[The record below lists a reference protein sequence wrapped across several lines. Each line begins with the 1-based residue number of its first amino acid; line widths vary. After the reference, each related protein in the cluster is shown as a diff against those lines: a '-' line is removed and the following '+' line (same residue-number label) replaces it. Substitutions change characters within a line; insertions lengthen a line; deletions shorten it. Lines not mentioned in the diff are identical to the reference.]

1 MNNNN
6 TTYIETRS
14 IEPIPDS
21 ERHGS
26 IFSQFTLWLGANLQ
40 ITAMVTGALT
50 IVFGGDVFWSLAG
63 LMLGQIAGGIV
74 MALHAAQGPQLGIPQ
89 MISSRVQFGVYGA
102 ACRFCWSA

>member
-14 IEPIPDS
+14 IEPIPDG

-50 IVFGGDVFWSLAG
+50 IVFGGDV
-63 LMLGQIAGGIV
+63 
-74 MALHAAQGPQLGIPQ
+74 
-89 MISSRVQFGVYGA
+89 
-102 ACRFCWSA
+102 